1 MRHIQTLLLILTAT
15 PILAATE
22 PCRPIEGLAPLL
34 VPKSVIF
41 FGELHGTVEAP
52 AFVGDVLCHA
62 LAAGQKVTL
71 ALEVPQEESGRFDA
85 FLGSD
90 GGEAARSALLAG
102 PFWTRSYQDGRSS
115 RAMFDLAERARALRA
130 SGLPVELFL
139 FDAAE
144 PTRSRDLEMGNRLAA
159 AVAAAPERMFLALAG
174 NFHSQLTKGRQGY
187 PDFVPMGFV
196 LQERLGKRPVLAL
209 DILYSGG
216 TAWTCDPS
224 GTCGERK
231 VGGAEGGAAWS
242 VSAGPE
248 PVQRGHHGRYFLGE
262 IHASPPAGL
271 KPEA

>member
-1 MRHIQTLLLILTAT
+1 MRYCCYALLVTLSAT
-15 PILAATE
+15 PALAVAE
-22 PCRPIEGLAPLL
+22 PCRPVEGLAPLFT
-34 VPKSVIF
+34 PKSVIF
-41 FGELHGTVEAP
+41 FGELHGTAEAP

-62 LAAGQKVTL
+62 LAAGHKVTL
-71 ALEVPQEESGRFDA
+71 ALEAPHEESERFAA

-130 SGLPVELFL
+130 AGSAVDFFL

-159 AVAAAPERMFLALAG
+159 AVKAAPDRMFLALAG

-216 TAWTCDPS
+216 TAWICDPS
-224 GTCGERK
+224 GACGEKK
-231 VGGAEGGAAWS
+231 VGGAEGGAEWS
-242 VSAGPE
+242 VKAGPE
-248 PVQRGHHGRYFLGE
+248 PTERGHHGRYFLGE
-262 IHASPPAGL
+262 IHASPPAV
-271 KPEA
+271 P

>member
-1 MRHIQTLLLILTAT
+1 
-15 PILAATE
+15 
-22 PCRPIEGLAPLL
+22 
-34 VPKSVIF
+34 
-41 FGELHGTVEAP
+41 
-52 AFVGDVLCHA
+52 
-62 LAAGQKVTL
+62 VTL

-115 RAMFDLAERARALRA
+115 RAMFDLAERVRALRA

-159 AVAAAPERMFLALAG
+159 AVVAAPERMFLALAG

-187 PDFVPMGFV
+187 PDFVPMGYV
-196 LQERLGKRPVLAL
+196 LKERLGKRPVLAL

-224 GTCGERK
+224 NFCGERK

-262 IHASPPAGL
+262 IHASPPAL
-271 KPEA
+271 PKLE